1 MAKQMNIVNA
11 QDWNFFNQSERP
23 IIIGGP
29 CSAESEEQVFAT
41 AKQLKENGVNVFRAG
56 IWKPRTHPGCFEGIG
71 TPGLKWLQKVQKEY
85 GLKVSTEVASEK
97 HVRECLEHGVDMVWI
112 GARTTANPFLVQ
124 EIADAL
130 AGTDIPV
137 FVKNPVNPDLELWIG
152 ALERL
157 NRAGIKKLGVI
168 HRGFSTFDKI
178 KYRNDPHW
186 DIAIEMRS
194 RFPELP
200 FFVDPSHM
208 GGSCAY
214 LQEISQRSL
223 DLGFEGLMLESHC
236 NPSVALSD
244 AKQQLTPDQLCD
256 LLYNGI
262 TVRDADSDSQ
272 EWRENIHQLRAKID
286 VIDENIIY
294 ALGSRLKISQQIG
307 EYKKNNNVAIVQAS
321 RWDALLAKV
330 VEKGQEYGLSKKL
343 LTDVFNAIHEAS
355 VETQNEIIS
364 DKCSE

>member
-1 MAKQMNIVNA
+1 MADKKLDIIPLYEWGMFT
-11 QDWNFFNQSERP
+11 DPRP
-23 IIIGGP
+23 FVVAGP
-29 CSAESEEQVFAT
+29 CSAETEELVMET
-41 AKQLKENGVNVFRAG
+41 AKGLKEMGINVFRAG

-71 TPGLKWLQKVQKEY
+71 APGLKWLQKVQKEY

-137 FVKNPVNPDLELWIG
+137 LVKNPVNPDLELWIG

-244 AKQQLTPDQLCD
+244 AKQQLTPDQLSD
-256 LLYNGI
+256 LLYNQI

-294 ALGSRLKISQQIG
+294 ALGSRFKISQQIG
-307 EYKKNNNVAIVQAS
+307 EYKKSNNVAIVQAS

>member
-1 MAKQMNIVNA
+1 MADKKLDIIPLYEWGMFT
-11 QDWNFFNQSERP
+11 DPRP
-23 IIIGGP
+23 FVVAGP
-29 CSAESEEQVFAT
+29 CSAETEELVMET
-41 AKQLKENGVNVFRAG
+41 AKGLKGMGINVFRAG

-137 FVKNPVNPDLELWIG
+137 LVKNPVNPDLELWIG

-214 LQEISQRSL
+214 LHEISQRSL

-244 AKQQLTPDQLCD
+244 AKQQLTPGQLRD
-256 LLYNGI
+256 LICNQI
-262 TVRDADSDSQ
+262 VVRDADSDSQ
-272 EWRENIHQLRAKID
+272 EWKENIHQLRAKID

-294 ALGSRLKISQQIG
+294 ALGSRFKISQQIG